1 MMPNNEDE
9 EDEEA
14 EDVMSYDSEDEF
26 SEDNGLEEY
35 MVHMEEQ
42 MAELKEMILQL
53 TTGANTRS
61 SRIERRL
68 NLALRKG
75 NLNKRRIQHK

>member
-1 MMPNNEDE
+1 MIPNNEDE

-14 EDVMSYDSEDEF
+14 EDIMSYDSEDEF

-42 MAELKEMILQL
+42 MAELKEMIL
-53 TTGANTRS
+53 
-61 SRIERRL
+61 
-68 NLALRKG
+68 
-75 NLNKRRIQHK
+75 